1 MGINIEQKI
10 CENGENMDFDE
21 FDDDFV
27 VNPKVEVVEEIE
39 ENIEVKIWLLTTLV
53 IVIVLHSFSD
63 KWINWIVSLSH
74 SIDPITTRLLDDIK
88 NMKEELKS
96 VSQVDDFAKYSKLER
111 KILKARQELENS
123 KGGSNTSRLQ
133 TKVAIVS
140 FWRMLGGI
148 TMMFIMWNYGSTPL
162 LRFRSQFWYPFGWMI
177 SMPTGVSNAVGIP
190 FFITSLRT
198 VISFARA
205 NSQQQ
210 PTKDNWQSI

>member
-1 MGINIEQKI
+1 
-10 CENGENMDFDE
+10 MDFDE
-21 FDDDFV
+21 FDDDFAEFDTPVEQETVEDIV

-53 IVIVLHSFSD
+53 IVIGLHSFSD

-74 SIDPITTRLLDDIK
+74 SIDPVTTKLLDDIK

-140 FWRMLGGI
+140 FWRMLG
-148 TMMFIMWNYGSTPL
+148 
-162 LRFRSQFWYPFGWMI
+162 
-177 SMPTGVSNAVGIP
+177 VSN
-190 FFITSLRT
+190 FFMTFCI
-198 VISFARA
+198 F
-205 NSQQQ
+205 
-210 PTKDNWQSI
+210 

>member
-27 VNPKVEVVEEIE
+27 VNPKVEVIEEIE
-39 ENIEVKIWLLTTLV
+39 ENIEVKIWLLTTLI

-74 SIDPITTRLLDDIK
+74 SIDPVTTRLLDDIK

-148 TMMFIMWNYGSTPL
+148 TMMFIMWNHGSTPL

>member
-1 MGINIEQKI
+1 
-10 CENGENMDFDE
+10 MDFDE
-21 FDDDFV
+21 FDDDFAEFDTPVEQETVEDIV
-27 VNPKVEVVEEIE
+27 VNPKVEVIEEIE

-140 FWRMLGGI
+140 FWRMLGVSFEVLYDFLYFLKQI
-148 TMMFIMWNYGSTPL
+148 H
-162 LRFRSQFWYPFGWMI
+162 FRE
-177 SMPTGVSNAVGIP
+177 
-190 FFITSLRT
+190 
-198 VISFARA
+198 
-205 NSQQQ
+205 
-210 PTKDNWQSI
+210 

>member
-1 MGINIEQKI
+1 
-10 CENGENMDFDE
+10 MDFDE
-21 FDDDFV
+21 FDDDFAEFDTPVEQETVEDIV
-27 VNPKVEVVEEIE
+27 VNPKVEVIEEIE

-74 SIDPITTRLLDDIK
+74 SIDPVTTRLLDDIK
-88 NMKEELKS
+88 SMKEELKS

-140 FWRMLGGI
+140 FWRMLG
-148 TMMFIMWNYGSTPL
+148 
-162 LRFRSQFWYPFGWMI
+162 
-177 SMPTGVSNAVGIP
+177 VS
-190 FFITSLRT
+190 FEFLYD
-198 VISFARA
+198 FLYFL
-205 NSQQQ
+205 
-210 PTKDNWQSI
+210 KSIHSRE

>member
-1 MGINIEQKI
+1 
-10 CENGENMDFDE
+10 MDFDE
-21 FDDDFV
+21 FDDDFAEFDTPVEQETVEDIV
-27 VNPKVEVVEEIE
+27 VNPKVEVIEEIE
-39 ENIEVKIWLLTTLV
+39 ENIEVKTWLLTTLI

-74 SIDPITTRLLDDIK
+74 SIDPVTTRLLDDIK

-140 FWRMLGGI
+140 FWRMLGVSFEFLYDFLYFLKNK
-148 TMMFIMWNYGSTPL
+148 FILGNNYDVHNVELWFDATLEVPESIL
-162 LRFRSQFWYPFGWMI
+162 VSIRVDDFNANRS
-177 SMPTGVSNAVGIP
+177 V
-190 FFITSLRT
+190 
-198 VISFARA
+198 
-205 NSQQQ
+205 
-210 PTKDNWQSI
+210 

>member
-1 MGINIEQKI
+1 
-10 CENGENMDFDE
+10 MDFDE
-21 FDDDFV
+21 FDDDFAEFDTPVEQETVEDIV
-27 VNPKVEVVEEIE
+27 VNPKVEVIEEIE

-140 FWRMLGGI
+140 FWRMLG
-148 TMMFIMWNYGSTPL
+148 
-162 LRFRSQFWYPFGWMI
+162 
-177 SMPTGVSNAVGIP
+177 VSFE
-190 FFITSLRT
+190 FFMTFCT
-198 VISFARA
+198 F
-205 NSQQQ
+205 
-210 PTKDNWQSI
+210 

>member
-1 MGINIEQKI
+1 
-10 CENGENMDFDE
+10 MDFDE
-21 FDDDFV
+21 FDDDFAEFDTPVEQETVEDIV
-27 VNPKVEVVEEIE
+27 VNPKVEVIEEIE

-74 SIDPITTRLLDDIK
+74 SIDPVTTRLLDDIK

-140 FWRMLGGI
+140 FWRMLG
-148 TMMFIMWNYGSTPL
+148 
-162 LRFRSQFWYPFGWMI
+162 
-177 SMPTGVSNAVGIP
+177 VSFEFLNDFLY
-190 FFITSLRT
+190 FFK
-198 VISFARA
+198 
-205 NSQQQ
+205 N
-210 PTKDNWQSI
+210 QSILGNNYDFHNVELWFDATLEVPESILVSIRVDDFNANRSV

>member
-1 MGINIEQKI
+1 
-10 CENGENMDFDE
+10 MDFDE
-21 FDDDFV
+21 FDDDFAEFDTPVEQETVEDIV

-53 IVIVLHSFSD
+53 IVIGLHSFSD

-74 SIDPITTRLLDDIK
+74 SIDPVTTRLLDDIK

-140 FWRMLGGI
+140 LWRMLGVSSEFLYDFLYFLKSI
-148 TMMFIMWNYGSTPL
+148 H
-162 LRFRSQFWYPFGWMI
+162 FRE
-177 SMPTGVSNAVGIP
+177 
-190 FFITSLRT
+190 
-198 VISFARA
+198 
-205 NSQQQ
+205 
-210 PTKDNWQSI
+210 